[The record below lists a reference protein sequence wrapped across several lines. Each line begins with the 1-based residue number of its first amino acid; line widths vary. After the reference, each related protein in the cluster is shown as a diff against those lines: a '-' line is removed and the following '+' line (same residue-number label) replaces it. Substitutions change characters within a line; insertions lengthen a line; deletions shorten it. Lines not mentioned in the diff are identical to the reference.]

1 MWEII
6 SGFFSSILILI
17 SSLNPQN
24 LISNFC
30 TWTAKFL
37 NCKSI
42 FVKHWKY
49 LRQFN
54 WSLLNAKSTKI
65 NLSFN
70 DKYLN
75 VFLLGEYFKS
85 LSTSLFSFWLL
96 DIHHITNHE
105 CLQDPQ
111 SSCQSDSSHWDANI
125 WINSGFLGSG
135 CLRKV
140 LYVCSF
146 KHRLHFS
153 EEFIFVNV
161 HDLVD
166 LSQVNLIYLLR
177 SCWSSSMF
185 YILIYL

>member
-1 MWEII
+1 MEPLKCKKTQRLIWDLMTNNY
-6 SGFFSSILILI
+6 FFSA
-17 SSLNPQN
+17 
-24 LISNFC
+24 
-30 TWTAKFL
+30 W
-37 NCKSI
+37 
-42 FVKHWKY
+42 
-49 LRQFN
+49 R
-54 WSLLNAKSTKI
+54 
-65 NLSFN
+65 
-70 DKYLN
+70 
-75 VFLLGEYFKS
+75 VFFKS
-85 LSTSLFSFWLL
+85 FSTSLFSFWLL
-96 DIHHITNHE
+96 DVHHITNHE

-146 KHRLHFS
+146 EHRLHFS
-153 EEFIFVNV
+153 AEFIFVNV

-166 LSQVNLIYLLR
+166 LSQVDLIYMLS